1 MSKIGIMGG
10 TFDPIHNGHLRLAR
24 QAYYEYR
31 LDLIW
36 FMPTGHPPH
45 KKDHQVTDSAVR
57 CEMVEAA
64 IAGYPYFQ
72 CSDFEAKRSGD
83 TYTAQT
89 LRLLRQEYPKE
100 EFYFIIGADS
110 LYEIESWYH
119 PEQVMA
125 QAVLLVAGRN
135 YRKSHRDLSE
145 QIAFLKE
152 KYGAKIYLLHCDVY
166 DVASAQIRTMA
177 SEGLSIRPYVPEPVL
192 EYIKKH
198 RLYQY
203 QEVSM
208 NSSFSPDQVTL
219 YRKRL
224 KSKLAPMRYEHSLS
238 VSYTSMCLAMYYG
251 YDISKAEIAGLLHDC
266 GKRFSDDIILKKCLQ
281 HKIPL
286 TEEQRLAP
294 AVLHANYGAWLA
306 EHKYEIHDQ
315 DILNAILYHTTGR
328 PEMSMLEKIVYIA
341 DYIEPRR
348 YKASNLPEM
357 RRLAFCDLDEALYQI
372 LKGTLEYLGQKK
384 ASADPMTCQ
393 AYEYYAA
400 LRDAKTPQETIARK
414 DV

>member
-31 LDLIW
+31 LDFVW
-36 FMPTGHPPH
+36 FMPSGHPPH
-45 KKDHQVTDSAVR
+45 KKDHQITDSAVR
-57 CEMVEAA
+57 CQMVEAA
-64 IAGYPYFQ
+64 IAGYPYFC
-72 CSDFEAKRSGD
+72 CSDFEVKRSGD

-89 LRLLRQEYPKE
+89 LQLLRQEYPNE

-110 LYEIESWYH
+110 LYEIENWYH
-119 PEQVMA
+119 PEKVME
-125 QAVLLVAGRN
+125 QAILLVAGRH
-135 YRKSHRDLSE
+135 YQKSHKSMTE
-145 QIAFLKE
+145 QIAYLKE
-152 KYGAKIYLLHCDVY
+152 KYGAAIYLLHCDIY
-166 DVASAQIRTMA
+166 DVASAQIRSMI
-177 SEGLSIRPYVPEPVL
+177 SEGISVQAYVPDPVFR
-192 EYIKKH
+192 YIREH
-198 RLYQY
+198 HLYQY
-203 QEVSM
+203 REVSM
-208 NSSFSPDQVTL
+208 NSSYSADQIAL

-238 VSYTSMCLAMYYG
+238 VSYTSMCLAMRYG
-251 YDISKAEIAGLLHDC
+251 CDIGKAEIAGLLHDC
-266 GKRFSDDIILKKCLQ
+266 GKRFSDDVVLKKCLQ
-281 HKIPL
+281 HKISV
-286 TEEQRLAP
+286 TEEQRRAP

-306 EHKYEIHDQ
+306 EHKYEIHDPE
-315 DILNAILYHTTGR
+315 ILNAILYHTTGR

-348 YKASNLPEM
+348 YKAPNLPEM

-372 LKGTLEYLGQKK
+372 LKGTLDYLKQKN

-400 LRDAKTPQETIARK
+400 LRGEIPPKEAASRK